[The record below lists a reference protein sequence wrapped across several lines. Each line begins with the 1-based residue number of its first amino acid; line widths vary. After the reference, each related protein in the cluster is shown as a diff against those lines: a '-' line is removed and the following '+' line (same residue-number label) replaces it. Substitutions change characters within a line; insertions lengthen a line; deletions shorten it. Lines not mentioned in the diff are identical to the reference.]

1 MEADSLQ
8 LPFPDGAFDIVCV
21 AFGLRNLSD
30 TDGGLREMV
39 RVCRP
44 GGQVAVLEFSTP
56 RAAAAGGRYD
66 WYFRRVLPRVGQTL
80 AQNRQEAYNYLPASV
95 GEFPQG
101 EAILAGGC
109 GRAGLEEICC
119 RAFTL
124 GICTLYT
131 GRKAGP
137 DRPRGE
143 PS

>member
-1 MEADSLQ
+1 M
-8 LPFPDGAFDIVCV
+8 PFPDGRFNIVCV

-56 RAAAAGGRYD
+56 RSRLLGAVYD

-101 EAILAGGC
+101 EAMLGQM
-109 GRAGLEEICC
+109 RQAGLGDV
-119 RAFTL
+119 RSHPFTL
-124 GICTLYT
+124 GICTLYA
-131 GRKAGP
+131 GRKS
-137 DRPRGE
+137 PR
-143 PS
+143 